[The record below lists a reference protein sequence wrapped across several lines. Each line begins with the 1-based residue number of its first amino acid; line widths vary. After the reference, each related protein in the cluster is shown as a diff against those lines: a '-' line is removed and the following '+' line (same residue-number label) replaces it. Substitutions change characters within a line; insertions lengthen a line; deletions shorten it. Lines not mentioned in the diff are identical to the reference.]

1 MEHADNLNTTF
12 KYEETDLIKSSS
24 KKSHVNN
31 LTFQVFYQF
40 SVKYCNLFQNCISV
54 SVVIS
59 GITFF
64 SICQNSWRCLVTL
77 RMVTVKLAYNKP
89 CFKHL
94 VDVIHKKITSRSL
107 STKVYKAKPL
117 QPETTVLHLFTSK
130 LSRGDY
136 CPLFLGDFVW
146 CAQNFEFWDI
156 HQNNINILYFLC

>member
-1 MEHADNLNTTF
+1 MKKFANQEFNYITFLKEALFLMEHADNLNTTF

-64 SICQNSWRCLVTL
+64 SICQNS
-77 RMVTVKLAYNKP
+77 
-89 CFKHL
+89 
-94 VDVIHKKITSRSL
+94 
-107 STKVYKAKPL
+107 
-117 QPETTVLHLFTSK
+117 
-130 LSRGDY
+130 
-136 CPLFLGDFVW
+136 
-146 CAQNFEFWDI
+146 
-156 HQNNINILYFLC
+156 